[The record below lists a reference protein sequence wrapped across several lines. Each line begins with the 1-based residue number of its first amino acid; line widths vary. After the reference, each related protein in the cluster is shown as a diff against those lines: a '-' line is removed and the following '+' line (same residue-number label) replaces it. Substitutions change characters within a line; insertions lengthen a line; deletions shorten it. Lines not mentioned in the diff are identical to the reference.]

1 MAKLL
6 LLFSLMSLNAR
17 ADEFTARIFSIGK
30 MSDAPLYSQKV
41 ESKAL
46 EDGTTQVTSVFTDPN
61 GQTLMRE
68 KAVINGTTFISQEIE
83 NVVEKKIYT
92 AELKDQ
98 KITFQTFS
106 FENGEKKPVSTHS
119 EKIRGNFMT
128 GAIAE
133 NFIRENWND
142 LMNDKRINIRF
153 AVFER
158 EETIGFSLRKKAE
171 ADVDGK
177 PAVVIQMRPTSLFV
191 SMAVAPMEISVDK
204 NSKAIIHFKGRT
216 PLKIDKDKALEA
228 DIVFDRTVPSI
239 SRNTASEK
247 SHH

>member
-1 MAKLL
+1 
-6 LLFSLMSLNAR
+6 MSLNAR
-17 ADEFTARIFSIGK
+17 ADEFVGRIYHIGK
-30 MSDAPLYSQKV
+30 MSEAPIYSQKV
-41 ESKAL
+41 ESKTL
-46 EDGTTQVTSVFTDPN
+46 PDGTTEVTSVFTAPD
-61 GQTLMRE
+61 GHTLMKE
-68 KAVINGTTFISQEIE
+68 KAIINGTTFISQEIE
-83 NVVEKKIYT
+83 NVSENKIYS

-106 FENGEKKPVSTHS
+106 LENGEKKQVSSHS

-133 NFIRENWND
+133 NFLRENWND
-142 LMNDKRINIRF
+142 LMNDKRITIRF

-158 EETIGFSLRKKAE
+158 EETIGFSLRKKSE
-171 ADVDGK
+171 TDVDGK

-204 NSKAIIHFKGRT
+204 NSKTIIHFKGRT
-216 PLKIDKDKALEA
+216 PLKLDKDKALEA
-228 DIVFDRTVPSI
+228 DIVFDRTAPSI